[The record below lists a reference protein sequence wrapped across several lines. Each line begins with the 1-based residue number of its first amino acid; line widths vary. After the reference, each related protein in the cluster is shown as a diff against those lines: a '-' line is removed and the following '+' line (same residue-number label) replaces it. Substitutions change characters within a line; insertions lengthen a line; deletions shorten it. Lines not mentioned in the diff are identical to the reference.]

1 MSDLDEVPLKVCHLG
16 QAAGAGLSAF
26 VLGALAIAISALFS
40 PTPQALLSALLL
52 CTGPQSVIQLTA
64 QVIGASF
71 GSYAMSAID
80 YRPFIGEMV
89 TEAEH
94 ELPSNRPRPELGGP
108 TKRFA
113 VRAGASSVGALAVWL
128 AFPPGLDFSLLAS
141 SLLIAVGAVLGT
153 LTNED
158 WSKQTP
164 AATSE
169 GAIQQPSVKPMAF
182 GAPSMTAAATTSI
195 QPQGKVSGRRAEEL
209 ESIL

>member
-1 MSDLDEVPLKVCHLG
+1 
-16 QAAGAGLSAF
+16 
-26 VLGALAIAISALFS
+26 
-40 PTPQALLSALLL
+40 
-52 CTGPQSVIQLTA
+52 
-64 QVIGASF
+64 
-71 GSYAMSAID
+71 
-80 YRPFIGEMV
+80 MV